1 MGRWCTITGCII
13 DWVSRAIVGGL
24 TQAEKSLLLEL
35 AREALACAV
44 RGESFPP
51 LDYEALSPALREKGA
66 SFVTLTKHSSLRGC
80 IGTLEARQPLAEDV
94 REHAAEAGLD
104 DYRFPPV
111 TKDELPDIHIEISR
125 LTQPQPLDYANS
137 NDLLRKLRP
146 GIDGV
151 VLRDKFRRATFL
163 PQVWEHL
170 PEPED
175 FLDQLCLKMGAER
188 HYWRSSRL
196 LVETYQVEEF
206 HEE

>member
-1 MGRWCTITGCII
+1 M
-13 DWVSRAIVGGL
+13 GGL

-35 AREALACAV
+35 AREALVCAV

-51 LDYEALSPALREKGA
+51 LDYEALSPALRENGA
-66 SFVTLTKHSSLRGC
+66 SFVTLTKHGDLRGC
-80 IGTLEARQPLAEDV
+80 IGTLEARQPLVEDV

-111 TKDELPDIHIEISR
+111 TQNELPDIHIEISR
-125 LTQPQPLDYANS
+125 LTKPQTLEYSDS

-188 HYWRSSRL
+188 HTWRSNRL
-196 LVETYQVEEF
+196 SVETYQVEEF